1 MKKKLTKRQIQAQNT
16 HDKIYNIAIELIESK
31 GFENI
36 TVAEICEAANV
47 SIGSFYNYFKSKH
60 DILDNIFRL
69 ADDYFLNVVSHNLKE
84 GSSHEKII
92 KFFHYYGDYN
102 LDRGIDFV
110 KQLYTGKNNLFATKG
125 RPMQAVLQSIIEEG
139 QSTGEI
145 SINMTSEEIVRF
157 LFIAIRGV
165 VYDWCLHDGE
175 YDLLSAIDNYVIL
188 LVKIL

>member
-1 MKKKLTKRQIQAQNT
+1 VNKKLTKRQIQAQNT

-84 GSSHEKII
+84 GSSREKII

-125 RPMQAVLQSIIEEG
+125 RPMQAVLQGIIEEG

-145 SINMTSEEIVRF
+145 SIDMTSEEIVRF

>member
-1 MKKKLTKRQIQAQNT
+1 MKQKLNKRQIQAQNT
-16 HDKIYNIAIELIESK
+16 RDKIYDIAIDLIESK

-36 TVAEICEAANV
+36 TIAEICKTANV
-47 SIGSFYNYFKSKH
+47 SVGSFYNYFKSKH
-60 DILDNIFRL
+60 EILNEIFKL
-69 ADDYFLNVVSHNLKE
+69 ADDYFLNVVSTNLDEETSYKN
-84 GSSHEKII
+84 IV

-102 LDRGIDFV
+102 LDRGLDFV

-125 RPMQAVLQSIIEEG
+125 RPMQAVLQNIIENG

-145 SINMTSEEIVRF
+145 SIDMTSEEIVRF
-157 LFIAIRGV
+157 LFIAVRGI

-175 YDLLSAIDNYVIL
+175 YDLVCAIDNYVKR